1 MQYGRHEAL
10 GKEVVTVQTSSVPA
24 SATASTST
32 RWAATLRVIQVFL
45 AITFGTYGLVKVLGG
60 QYNYGDW
67 VIDKK
72 TVDGTSLVWA
82 FYGYSPMYGR
92 FTGLFE
98 LVPAILLLIPR
109 TATIGAAALF
119 AVALNVTAMD
129 FGFHYPAVKYFALGY
144 TVLLGVLLW
153 ADRQKLSLLLLSREQ
168 ARAVAV
174 SPSSVPA
181 EASRPL
187 FSPVMRR
194 VLLVAAGLFVLGA
207 ANVAMLSIS
216 KGPEP
221 VARRAIEDRVG
232 PNERLEL
239 LRSRQTGLIGV
250 DWTATVDYAV
260 VGAQSTDTVTVHAR
274 KITALLPWRVTQ
286 VTSTKRSQ

>member
-1 MQYGRHEAL
+1 VES
-10 GKEVVTVQTSSVPA
+10 SSVPA
-24 SATASTST
+24 RATVTRST
-32 RWAATLRVIQVFL
+32 RWAATRHVIRVFL
-45 AITFGTYGLVKVLGG
+45 AITFATYGLVKVLGG

-144 TVLLGVLLW
+144 TVLLAVLLW
-153 ADRQKLSLLLLSREQ
+153 ADREKLSLLLLSREQ
-168 ARAVAV
+168 ARVVAA
-174 SPSSVPA
+174 SPPTLSA
-181 EASRPL
+181 EASQPL

-194 VLLVAAGLFVLGA
+194 VLLTAAGLFIIGA
-207 ANVAMLSIS
+207 ANVAALSIS

-221 VARRAIEDRVG
+221 VARRAVEGRMQ

-260 VGAQSTDTVTVHAR
+260 IGAQSTDTLTVHAR
-274 KITALLPWRVTQ
+274 KITALFPWRVTAI
-286 VTSTKRSQ
+286 TSTRRSQ

>member
-1 MQYGRHEAL
+1 MES
-10 GKEVVTVQTSSVPA
+10 SSVPA
-24 SATASTST
+24 RAMVTRST
-32 RWAATLRVIQVFL
+32 RWAATLHVIRVFL
-45 AITFGTYGLVKVLGG
+45 AITFATYGLVKVLGG

-144 TVLLGVLLW
+144 TVLLAVLLW
-153 ADRQKLSLLLLSREQ
+153 ADREKLSLLLLSREQ
-168 ARAVAV
+168 ARVVAA
-174 SPSSVPA
+174 SPPTLSA
-181 EASRPL
+181 EASQPL
-187 FSPVMRR
+187 FSPAMRR
-194 VLLVAAGLFVLGA
+194 VLLTAAGLFVIGA
-207 ANVAMLSIS
+207 ANVAALSIS

-221 VARRAIEDRVG
+221 VARRAVEGRMQ

-260 VGAQSTDTVTVHAR
+260 IGAQSTDTLTVHAR
-274 KITALLPWRVTQ
+274 KITALFPWRVTAI
-286 VTSTKRSQ
+286 TSTRRSQ

>member
-1 MQYGRHEAL
+1 VKLL
-10 GKEVVTVQTSSVPA
+10 GD
-24 SATASTST
+24 
-32 RWAATLRVIQVFL
+32 
-45 AITFGTYGLVKVLGG
+45 

-144 TVLLGVLLW
+144 TVLLAVLLW
-153 ADRQKLSLLLLSREQ
+153 ADRGKLSPLLLNREQ
-168 ARAVAV
+168 ARAVAA
-174 SPSSVPA
+174 SPPRLPA

-194 VLLVAAGLFVLGA
+194 VLLAAAGLFVIGA
-207 ANVAMLSIS
+207 ANVAALSIS

-221 VARRAIEDRVG
+221 VARRAIERRLR
-232 PNERLEL
+232 PNEHLEL
-239 LRSRQTGLIGV
+239 LRSRQTGRIGV

-260 VGAQSTDTVTVHAR
+260 IGAQSTDTITVHAR
-274 KITALLPWRVTQ
+274 KITALFPWRVTA
-286 VTSTKRSQ
+286 VTSTRGSQ

>member
-1 MQYGRHEAL
+1 VES
-10 GKEVVTVQTSSVPA
+10 SSVPA
-24 SATASTST
+24 RATVTRST
-32 RWAATLRVIQVFL
+32 RWAATLHVIRVFL
-45 AITFGTYGLVKVLGG
+45 AITFATYGLVKVLGG

-144 TVLLGVLLW
+144 TVLLAVLLW
-153 ADRQKLSLLLLSREQ
+153 ADREKLSLLLLSREQ
-168 ARAVAV
+168 ARVVAA
-174 SPSSVPA
+174 SPPTLSA
-181 EASRPL
+181 EASQPL

-194 VLLVAAGLFVLGA
+194 VLLTAAGLFIVGA
-207 ANVAMLSIS
+207 ANVAALSIS

-221 VARRAIEDRVG
+221 VARRAVEGRMQ

-260 VGAQSTDTVTVHAR
+260 IGAQSTDTLTVHAR
-274 KITALLPWRVTQ
+274 KITALFPWRVTAI
-286 VTSTKRSQ
+286 TSTRRSQ

>member
-1 MQYGRHEAL
+1 MES
-10 GKEVVTVQTSSVPA
+10 SSVPA
-24 SATASTST
+24 RATVTRST
-32 RWAATLRVIQVFL
+32 RWAATLHVIRVFL
-45 AITFGTYGLVKVLGG
+45 AITFATYGLVKVLGG

-144 TVLLGVLLW
+144 TVLLAVLLW
-153 ADRQKLSLLLLSREQ
+153 ADREKLSLLLLSREQ
-168 ARAVAV
+168 ARVVAA
-174 SPSSVPA
+174 SPPTLSA
-181 EASRPL
+181 EASQPL
-187 FSPVMRR
+187 YSPVMRR
-194 VLLVAAGLFVLGA
+194 VLLTAAGLYVIGA
-207 ANVAMLSIS
+207 ANVAALSIS

-221 VARRAIEDRVG
+221 VARRAVEGRMQ

-260 VGAQSTDTVTVHAR
+260 IGAQSTDTITVHAR
-274 KITALLPWRVTQ
+274 KITALLPWRVTAI
-286 VTSTKRSQ
+286 TSTRRSQ

>member
-1 MQYGRHEAL
+1 
-10 GKEVVTVQTSSVPA
+10 VDSSSVPA
-24 SATASTST
+24 RATGPTST
-32 RWAATLRVIQVFL
+32 RWAATLQVIRVFL
-45 AITFGTYGLVKVLGG
+45 AITFATYGLVKVLGG

-153 ADRQKLSLLLLSREQ
+153 ADREKLSLLLLNREQ
-168 ARAVAV
+168 ARAVAALTPTLPV
-174 SPSSVPA
+174 EPSGPM
-181 EASRPL
+181 

-194 VLLVAAGLFVLGA
+194 VLLTAAGLFVIGA
-207 ANVAMLSIS
+207 ANVAALSIS

-221 VARRAIEDRVG
+221 VARRAIESRVR
-232 PNERLEL
+232 PNEHVEL

-260 VGAQSTDTVTVHAR
+260 IGAQSTDTVTVHAR
-274 KITALLPWRVTQ
+274 KITALFPWRVTQ
-286 VTSTKRSQ
+286 VTSTRRSQ

>member
-1 MQYGRHEAL
+1 VES
-10 GKEVVTVQTSSVPA
+10 SSVPA
-24 SATASTST
+24 RATVTRST
-32 RWAATLRVIQVFL
+32 RWAATLHVIRVFL
-45 AITFGTYGLVKVLGG
+45 AITFATYGLVKVLGG

-144 TVLLGVLLW
+144 TVLLAVLLW
-153 ADRQKLSLLLLSREQ
+153 ADREKLSLLLLSREQ
-168 ARAVAV
+168 ARVVAA
-174 SPSSVPA
+174 SPPTLSA
-181 EASRPL
+181 EASQPL

-194 VLLVAAGLFVLGA
+194 VLLTAAGLFVIGA
-207 ANVAMLSIS
+207 ANVAALSIS

-221 VARRAIEDRVG
+221 VARRAVEGRMQ

-260 VGAQSTDTVTVHAR
+260 IGAQSTDTLTVHAR
-274 KITALLPWRVTQ
+274 KITALFPWRVTAI
-286 VTSTKRSQ
+286 TSTRRSQ

>member
-1 MQYGRHEAL
+1 
-10 GKEVVTVQTSSVPA
+10 
-24 SATASTST
+24 
-32 RWAATLRVIQVFL
+32 
-45 AITFGTYGLVKVLGG
+45 VKVLGG

-144 TVLLGVLLW
+144 TVLLAVLLW
-153 ADRQKLSLLLLSREQ
+153 ADREKLSLLLLNREQ
-168 ARAVAV
+168 ARAIAAAPPA
-174 SPSSVPA
+174 PSA

-194 VLLVAAGLFVLGA
+194 VLLTAAGLFVIGA
-207 ANVAMLSIS
+207 ANVAALSIS

-221 VARRAIEDRVG
+221 VARRAIENRVQ

-260 VGAQSTDTVTVHAR
+260 IGAQSTDTVTVHAR
-274 KITALLPWRVTQ
+274 KITALFPWRVTR
-286 VTSTKRSQ
+286 VTSTRRSQ

>member
-1 MQYGRHEAL
+1 MES
-10 GKEVVTVQTSSVPA
+10 SSVPA
-24 SATASTST
+24 RATVTRST
-32 RWAATLRVIQVFL
+32 RWAATLHVIRVFL
-45 AITFGTYGLVKVLGG
+45 AITFATYGLVKVLGG

-82 FYGYSPMYGR
+82 FYGYSPVYGR

-144 TVLLGVLLW
+144 TVLLAVLLW
-153 ADRQKLSLLLLSREQ
+153 ADREKLSLLLLNREQ
-168 ARAVAV
+168 ARAIMASPPAV
-174 SPSSVPA
+174 NA

-194 VLLVAAGLFVLGA
+194 VLLTAAGLFVLGA
-207 ANVAMLSIS
+207 ANVAALSIS

-221 VARRAIEDRVG
+221 VARRAVEGRMQ

-260 VGAQSTDTVTVHAR
+260 IGTQSTDTLTVHAR
-274 KITALLPWRVTQ
+274 KITALFPWRVTAI
-286 VTSTKRSQ
+286 TSTRRSR

>member
-1 MQYGRHEAL
+1 MTHNPITASPR
-10 GKEVVTVQTSSVPA
+10 A
-24 SATASTST
+24 SA
-32 RWAATLRVIQVFL
+32 RWAGTLTVIRVFL
-45 AITFGTYGLVKVLGG
+45 GITFATYGLVKVLGG

-82 FYGYSPMYGR
+82 FYGYSPFYGR

-129 FGFHYPAVKYFALGY
+129 FGYDYPAVKYFALVY
-144 TVLLGVLLW
+144 TILLGVLLW
-153 ADRQKLSLLLLSREQ
+153 ADREKLSLLLLDREQ

-174 SPSSVPA
+174 SAGSLPRAAGGPV
-181 EASRPL
+181 
-187 FSPVMRR
+187 FSPLARR
-194 VLLVAAGLFVLGA
+194 LLLALAALFVLVEANIA
-207 ANVAMLSIS
+207 ALSIS

-221 VARRAIEDRVG
+221 VARRALAARL
-232 PNERLEL
+232 PPHARLEL
-239 LRSRQTGLIGV
+239 LRSRQSGLVGLS
-250 DWTATVDYAV
+250 WTATVDYV
-260 VGAQSTDTVTVHAR
+260 VIGPRSTDTVTVHAR
-274 KITALLPWRVTQ
+274 KITAIVPWRVTG
-286 VTSTKRSQ
+286 VTGMRRE

>member
-1 MQYGRHEAL
+1 MES
-10 GKEVVTVQTSSVPA
+10 SSVPA
-24 SATASTST
+24 RATVTRST
-32 RWAATLRVIQVFL
+32 RWAATLHVIRVFL
-45 AITFGTYGLVKVLGG
+45 AITFATYGLVKVLGG

-144 TVLLGVLLW
+144 TVLLAVLLW
-153 ADRQKLSLLLLSREQ
+153 ADREKLSLLLLSREQ
-168 ARAVAV
+168 AHVVAA
-174 SPSSVPA
+174 SPPTLSA
-181 EASRPL
+181 EASQPL

-194 VLLVAAGLFVLGA
+194 VLLTAAGLFIIGA
-207 ANVAMLSIS
+207 ANVAALSIS

-221 VARRAIEDRVG
+221 VARRAVEGRMQ

-260 VGAQSTDTVTVHAR
+260 IGAQSTDTLTVHAR
-274 KITALLPWRVTQ
+274 KITALFPWRVTAI
-286 VTSTKRSQ
+286 TSTRRSQ

>member
-1 MQYGRHEAL
+1 MES
-10 GKEVVTVQTSSVPA
+10 SSVPA
-24 SATASTST
+24 RATVTRST
-32 RWAATLRVIQVFL
+32 RWAATLHVIRVFL
-45 AITFGTYGLVKVLGG
+45 AITFATYGLVKVLGG

-144 TVLLGVLLW
+144 TVLLAVLLW
-153 ADRQKLSLLLLSREQ
+153 ADREKLSLLLLSREQ
-168 ARAVAV
+168 ARVVAA
-174 SPSSVPA
+174 SPPTLSA
-181 EASRPL
+181 EASQPL

-194 VLLVAAGLFVLGA
+194 VLLTAAGLFIIGA
-207 ANVAMLSIS
+207 ANVAALSIS

-221 VARRAIEDRVG
+221 VARRAVEGRMQ

>member
-1 MQYGRHEAL
+1 MES
-10 GKEVVTVQTSSVPA
+10 SSVPA
-24 SATASTST
+24 PATVPTST
-32 RWAATLRVIQVFL
+32 RWAATLTVIRVFL
-45 AITFGTYGLVKVLGG
+45 AITFTTYGLVKVLGG

-129 FGFHYPAVKYFALGY
+129 FGFHYPAVKYFSLGY
-144 TVLLGVLLW
+144 TVLLAVLLW
-153 ADRQKLSLLLLSREQ
+153 ADREKLSLLLLNREQ
-168 ARAVAV
+168 ARAIAA
-174 SPSSVPA
+174 SPPA
-181 EASRPL
+181 LSAEPSRPL

-194 VLLVAAGLFVLGA
+194 VLLTAAGLFVLGA
-207 ANVAMLSIS
+207 ANVAALSIS

-221 VARRAIEDRVG
+221 VARRAIEAQVQ
-232 PNERLEL
+232 PNERVEL
-239 LRSRQTGLIGV
+239 LRSRQTGLIGW

-260 VGAQSTDTVTVHAR
+260 IGAQSTDTVTVHAR
-274 KITALLPWRVTQ
+274 KITALLPWRVTR
-286 VTSTKRSQ
+286 VTSTRGSQ

>member
-1 MQYGRHEAL
+1 MES
-10 GKEVVTVQTSSVPA
+10 SSVPA
-24 SATASTST
+24 RAVVPTST
-32 RWAATLRVIQVFL
+32 RWAATLQVIRVFL
-45 AITFGTYGLVKVLGG
+45 AITFATYGLVKVLGG

-144 TVLLGVLLW
+144 TVLLAVLLW
-153 ADRQKLSLLLLSREQ
+153 ADREKLSLLLLNREQ
-168 ARAVAV
+168 ARAIAA
-174 SPSSVPA
+174 SPPTLSA

-194 VLLVAAGLFVLGA
+194 VLLTAAGLFVVGA
-207 ANVAMLSIS
+207 ANVAALSIS

-221 VARRAIEDRVG
+221 VARRAIESRVR

-250 DWTATVDYAV
+250 NWTATVDYLV
-260 VGAQSTDTVTVHAR
+260 IGAQSTDTVTVHAR
-274 KITALLPWRVTQ
+274 KITALFPWRVTQ
-286 VTSTKRSQ
+286 VTSTRRSQ

>member
-1 MQYGRHEAL
+1 MES
-10 GKEVVTVQTSSVPA
+10 SSVPA
-24 SATASTST
+24 RATVTRST
-32 RWAATLRVIQVFL
+32 RWAATLHVIRVFL
-45 AITFGTYGLVKVLGG
+45 AITFATYGLVKVLGG

-144 TVLLGVLLW
+144 TVLLAVLLW
-153 ADRQKLSLLLLSREQ
+153 ADREKLSLLLLSREQ
-168 ARAVAV
+168 ARVVAA
-174 SPSSVPA
+174 SPPTLSA
-181 EASRPL
+181 EASQPL

-194 VLLVAAGLFVLGA
+194 VLLTAAGLFVIGA
-207 ANVAMLSIS
+207 ANVAALSIS

-221 VARRAIEDRVG
+221 VARRAVEGRMQ

-260 VGAQSTDTVTVHAR
+260 IGAQSTDTITVHTR
-274 KITALLPWRVTQ
+274 KITALFPWRVTAI
-286 VTSTKRSQ
+286 TSTRRSQ

>member
-1 MQYGRHEAL
+1 M
-10 GKEVVTVQTSSVPA
+10 EVVTVASSSVPA
-24 SATASTST
+24 TRTLPTST
-32 RWAATLRVIQVFL
+32 RWPATLTVIRVFL

-82 FYGYSPMYGR
+82 FYGYSPMYGH

-119 AVALNVTAMD
+119 AVALNITAMD

-144 TVLLGVLLW
+144 TVLLAVVLW
-153 ADRQKLSLLLLSREQ
+153 ADREKLSLLLLDRAQ
-168 ARAVAV
+168 ARAVAATA
-174 SPSSVPA
+174 STLPT
-181 EASRPL
+181 EARGPV
-187 FSPVMRR
+187 FSPVARR
-194 VLLVAAGLFVLGA
+194 VLLTLGGLFVLVEANIGA
-207 ANVAMLSIS
+207 LSIS

-221 VARRAIEDRVG
+221 AARRAVAAQMR

-239 LRSRQTGLIGV
+239 LRSRQTGLIGL

-260 VGAQSTDTVTVHAR
+260 IGTGSTDTVTVHAR
-274 KITALLPWRVTQ
+274 KITALIPWRVTG
-286 VTSTKRSQ
+286 VTSTRSR

>member
-1 MQYGRHEAL
+1 MES
-10 GKEVVTVQTSSVPA
+10 SSVPA
-24 SATASTST
+24 RAMVTRST
-32 RWAATLRVIQVFL
+32 RWAATLHVIRVFL
-45 AITFGTYGLVKVLGG
+45 AITFATYGLVKVLGG

-144 TVLLGVLLW
+144 TVLLAVLLW
-153 ADRQKLSLLLLSREQ
+153 ADREKLSLLLLSREQ
-168 ARAVAV
+168 ARVVAA
-174 SPSSVPA
+174 SPPTLSA
-181 EASRPL
+181 EASQPL

-194 VLLVAAGLFVLGA
+194 VLLTAAGLFVIGA
-207 ANVAMLSIS
+207 ANVAALSIS

-221 VARRAIEDRVG
+221 VARRAVEGRMQ

-260 VGAQSTDTVTVHAR
+260 IGAQSTDTLTVHAR
-274 KITALLPWRVTQ
+274 KITALFPWRVTAI
-286 VTSTKRSQ
+286 TSTRRSQ

>member
-1 MQYGRHEAL
+1 MI
-10 GKEVVTVQTSSVPA
+10 SS
-24 SATASTST
+24 S
-32 RWAATLRVIQVFL
+32 RWAATLKMIRVFL
-45 AITFGTYGLVKVLGG
+45 GITFATYGLVKVLGG

-153 ADRQKLSLLLLSREQ
+153 ADREKIALLLLDREQ
-168 ARAVAV
+168 ASAVAGLAPTLPTEPV
-174 SPSSVPA
+174 
-181 EASRPL
+181 RPL
-187 FSPVMRR
+187 FAPATRR
-194 VLLVAAGLFVLGA
+194 VLQVLTALFVFGA
-207 ANVAMLSIS
+207 ANIVALSIS

-221 VARRAIEDRVG
+221 VARRAIDDRVQ
-232 PNERLEL
+232 PNERLEM

-250 DWTATVDYAV
+250 NWTATVDYALI
-260 VGAQSTDTVTVHAR
+260 GSQSTDTITVHAR
-274 KITALLPWRVTQ
+274 KVTAFLPWRVTQ
-286 VTSTKRSQ
+286 VASTRR

>member
-1 MQYGRHEAL
+1 MES
-10 GKEVVTVQTSSVPA
+10 SSVPA
-24 SATASTST
+24 RATVTRST
-32 RWAATLRVIQVFL
+32 RWAATLHVIRVFL
-45 AITFGTYGLVKVLGG
+45 AITFATYGLVKVLGG

-109 TATIGAAALF
+109 TAMIGAAALF

-144 TVLLGVLLW
+144 TVLLAVLLW
-153 ADRQKLSLLLLSREQ
+153 ADREKLSLLLLSREQ
-168 ARAVAV
+168 ARVVAA
-174 SPSSVPA
+174 SPPTLSA
-181 EASRPL
+181 EASQPL

-194 VLLVAAGLFVLGA
+194 VLLTAAGLFVIGA
-207 ANVAMLSIS
+207 ANVAALSIS

-221 VARRAIEDRVG
+221 VARRAVEGRMQ

-260 VGAQSTDTVTVHAR
+260 IGAQSTDTLTVHAR
-274 KITALLPWRVTQ
+274 KITALFPWRVTAI
-286 VTSTKRSQ
+286 TSTRRSQ

>member
-1 MQYGRHEAL
+1 ME
-10 GKEVVTVQTSSVPA
+10 SSSAPA
-24 SATASTST
+24 HATAPTST
-32 RWAATLRVIQVFL
+32 RWAATLQVIRVFL
-45 AITFGTYGLVKVLGG
+45 AITFATYGLVKVLGG

-144 TVLLGVLLW
+144 TVLLAVLLW
-153 ADRQKLSLLLLSREQ
+153 ADREKLSLLLLNREQ
-168 ARAVAV
+168 ARAVAA
-174 SPSSVPA
+174 SPPTLSG

-187 FSPVMRR
+187 FSPFMRR
-194 VLLVAAGLFVLGA
+194 VLLAAAGLFVVGA
-207 ANVAMLSIS
+207 ANVAALSIS

-221 VARRAIEDRVG
+221 VARRAIEAQVQ

-250 DWTATVDYAV
+250 NWTATVEYLV
-260 VGAQSTDTVTVHAR
+260 IGAQSTDTVTVHAR
-274 KITALLPWRVTQ
+274 KITALFPWRVTQ
-286 VTSTKRSQ
+286 VTSTRRSQ

>member
-1 MQYGRHEAL
+1 VES
-10 GKEVVTVQTSSVPA
+10 SSVPA
-24 SATASTST
+24 RATATVPTST
-32 RWAATLRVIQVFL
+32 RWAATLAVIRVFL

-144 TVLLGVLLW
+144 TVLLAVLLW
-153 ADRQKLSLLLLSREQ
+153 ADREKLSLLLLTREQ
-168 ARAVAV
+168 ARAVAA
-174 SPSSVPA
+174 SAPTLPGESSG
-181 EASRPL
+181 PL

-194 VLLVAAGLFVLGA
+194 VLLTVGGLFVLLE
-207 ANVAMLSIS
+207 ANITALSIS

-221 VARRAIEDRVG
+221 AARRAIQAQVQ

-239 LRSRQTGLIGV
+239 LRSRQTGLIGW

-260 VGAQSTDTVTVHAR
+260 IGAQSTDTVTVHAR
-274 KITALLPWRVTQ
+274 KITALFPWRVTQ
-286 VTSTKRSQ
+286 VTSTRRSQ

>member
-1 MQYGRHEAL
+1 VE
-10 GKEVVTVQTSSVPA
+10 SSSAPA
-24 SATASTST
+24 HATAPTST
-32 RWAATLRVIQVFL
+32 RWAATLQVIRVFL
-45 AITFGTYGLVKVLGG
+45 AITFATYGLVKVLGG

-144 TVLLGVLLW
+144 TVLLAVLLW
-153 ADRQKLSLLLLSREQ
+153 ADREKLSLLLLNREQ
-168 ARAVAV
+168 ARAIAA
-174 SPSSVPA
+174 SPPTLSG

-194 VLLVAAGLFVLGA
+194 VLLTAAGLFVLGA
-207 ANVAMLSIS
+207 ANVAALSIS

-221 VARRAIEDRVG
+221 VARRAIEAQVQ

-260 VGAQSTDTVTVHAR
+260 IGAQSTDTVTVHAR
-274 KITALLPWRVTQ
+274 KITALFPWRVTQ
-286 VTSTKRSQ
+286 VTSTRRSQ

>member
-1 MQYGRHEAL
+1 TMQS
-10 GKEVVTVQTSSVPA
+10 SSVPA
-24 SATASTST
+24 PAASPTST
-32 RWAATLRVIQVFL
+32 RWLATLKVIRVFL

-144 TVLLGVLLW
+144 TVLLAVLLW
-153 ADRQKLSLLLLSREQ
+153 ADREKLSLLLLNREQ
-168 ARAVAV
+168 ARAVAA
-174 SPSSVPA
+174 SAPTLLGESSG
-181 EASRPL
+181 PL

-194 VLLVAAGLFVLGA
+194 VLLTVGGLFVLLE
-207 ANVAMLSIS
+207 ANITALSIS

-221 VARRAIEDRVG
+221 AARRAIASRVQ

-239 LRSRQTGLIGV
+239 LRSRQTGR
-250 DWTATVDYAV
+250 
-260 VGAQSTDTVTVHAR
+260 VG
-274 KITALLPWRVTQ
+274 L
-286 VTSTKRSQ
+286 

>member
-1 MQYGRHEAL
+1 MM
-10 GKEVVTVQTSSVPA
+10 
-24 SATASTST
+24 ATPLAPP
-32 RWAATLRVIQVFL
+32 RWARTLTVIRVFL
-45 AITFGTYGLVKVLGG
+45 GITFATYGLVKLLGG

-82 FYGYSPMYGR
+82 FYGYSPFYGR

-129 FGFHYPAVKYFALGY
+129 FGFDYPAVKYFALAY
-144 TVLLGVLLW
+144 TILLGVLLW
-153 ADRQKLSLLLLSREQ
+153 VDREKLSLLLLDREQ
-168 ARAVAV
+168 ARAVA
-174 SPSSVPA
+174 
-181 EASRPL
+181 ASRPSL
-187 FSPVMRR
+187 PQTYAGPIFSPRARR
-194 VLLVAAGLFVLGA
+194 LLLGLAGLFVIVE
-207 ANVAMLSIS
+207 ANITALSIG

-221 VARRAIEDRVG
+221 VARRALAGRLA
-232 PNERLEL
+232 PNERLVL
-239 LRSRQTGLIGV
+239 LRSRQSGLVGL

-260 VGAQSTDTVTVHAR
+260 VGPQSTDTVTVHAR
-274 KITALLPWRVTQ
+274 KITAVIPWRVTG
-286 VTSTKRSQ
+286 VTSTRRSP

>member
-1 MQYGRHEAL
+1 MITQSRWS
-10 GKEVVTVQTSSVPA
+10 QT
-24 SATASTST
+24 
-32 RWAATLRVIQVFL
+32 LKVIRVFL
-45 AITFGTYGLVKVLGG
+45 GITFATYGIVKVLGG

-109 TATIGAAALF
+109 TATVGAAALF

-129 FGFHYPAVKYFALGY
+129 FGFHYPAVKYFALTY
-144 TVLLGVLLW
+144 TVLLGILLW
-153 ADRQKLSLLLLSREQ
+153 ADRPKLALLLLDRAQ
-168 ARAVAV
+168 ATAVAAMV
-174 SPSSVPA
+174 PTLPA
-181 EASRPL
+181 EPARPL
-187 FSPVMRR
+187 FAPAVRR
-194 VLLVAAGLFVLGA
+194 VLQVVTALFVIGA
-207 ANVAMLSIS
+207 LNIMALSVS

-221 VARRAIEDRVG
+221 AARRAIAHRLQ
-232 PNERLEL
+232 PNERLEF

-250 DWTATVDYAV
+250 DWTATVDYALI
-260 VGAQSTDTVTVHAR
+260 GSQSTDTITVHAR
-274 KITALLPWRVTQ
+274 KITALIPWRVTR
-286 VTSTKRSQ
+286 VTSTRR

>member
-1 MQYGRHEAL
+1 VES
-10 GKEVVTVQTSSVPA
+10 SSVPA
-24 SATASTST
+24 RATVTRST
-32 RWAATLRVIQVFL
+32 RWAATLHVIRVFL
-45 AITFGTYGLVKVLGG
+45 AITFATYGLVKVLGG

-98 LVPAILLLIPR
+98 FVPAILLLIPR

-144 TVLLGVLLW
+144 TVLLAVLLW
-153 ADRQKLSLLLLSREQ
+153 ADREKLSLLLLSREQ
-168 ARAVAV
+168 ARVVAA
-174 SPSSVPA
+174 SPPTLSA
-181 EASRPL
+181 EASQPL

-194 VLLVAAGLFVLGA
+194 VLLTAAGLFIIGA
-207 ANVAMLSIS
+207 ANVAALSIS

-221 VARRAIEDRVG
+221 VARRAVEGRMQ

-260 VGAQSTDTVTVHAR
+260 IGAQSTDTLTVHAR
-274 KITALLPWRVTQ
+274 KITALFPWRVTAI
-286 VTSTKRSQ
+286 TSTRRSQ

>member
-1 MQYGRHEAL
+1 VES
-10 GKEVVTVQTSSVPA
+10 SSVPA
-24 SATASTST
+24 RATVTRST
-32 RWAATLRVIQVFL
+32 RWAATLHVIRVFL
-45 AITFGTYGLVKVLGG
+45 AITFATYGLVKVLGG

-98 LVPAILLLIPR
+98 LVPAILLLVPR

-144 TVLLGVLLW
+144 TVLLAVLLW
-153 ADRQKLSLLLLSREQ
+153 ADREKLSLLLLSREQ
-168 ARAVAV
+168 ARVVAA
-174 SPSSVPA
+174 SPPTLSA
-181 EASRPL
+181 EASQPL

-194 VLLVAAGLFVLGA
+194 VLLTAAGLFIIGA
-207 ANVAMLSIS
+207 ANVAALSIS

-221 VARRAIEDRVG
+221 VARRAVEGRMQ

-260 VGAQSTDTVTVHAR
+260 IGAQSTDTLTVHAR
-274 KITALLPWRVTQ
+274 KITALFPWRVTAI
-286 VTSTKRSQ
+286 TSTRRSQ

>member
-1 MQYGRHEAL
+1 ME
-10 GKEVVTVQTSSVPA
+10 SSSAPA
-24 SATASTST
+24 HATAPTST
-32 RWAATLRVIQVFL
+32 RWAATLQVIRVFL
-45 AITFGTYGLVKVLGG
+45 AITFATYGLVKVLGG

-144 TVLLGVLLW
+144 TMLLAVLLW
-153 ADRQKLSLLLLSREQ
+153 ADREKLSLLLLNREQ
-168 ARAVAV
+168 ARAVAA
-174 SPSSVPA
+174 SPPTLSA

-194 VLLVAAGLFVLGA
+194 VLLTAAGLFVLGA
-207 ANVAMLSIS
+207 ANVAALSIS

-221 VARRAIEDRVG
+221 VARRAIEAQVQ

-260 VGAQSTDTVTVHAR
+260 IGAQSTDTVTVHAR
-274 KITALLPWRVTQ
+274 KITALFPWRVTQ
-286 VTSTKRSQ
+286 VTSTRRSQ